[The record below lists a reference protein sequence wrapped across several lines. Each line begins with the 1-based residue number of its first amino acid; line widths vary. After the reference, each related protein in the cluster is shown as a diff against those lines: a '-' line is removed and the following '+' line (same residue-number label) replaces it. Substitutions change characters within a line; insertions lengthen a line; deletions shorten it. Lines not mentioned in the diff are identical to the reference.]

1 MCFLKCP
8 LTVQA
13 ILDATSY
20 FDNLDEEDRRLF
32 DETFVHKSIGQT
44 EDLDENL
51 YCEQIPGTNQEIWDD
66 LLEENVMEDL
76 NETSFSGAVEADA
89 DSVNRVAIV
98 NWILLFICYWW
109 TYYNIADRGIEL
121 MIQFLHAL
129 FTVLSE
135 RLPWMSFFVGSFPS
149 SLYLLKKFFGLHKDC
164 FQKFVV
170 CPKCNSL
177 YNYDSAYE
185 TVGSRRVS
193 KKCSYVEFP
202 NHRHRAHRK
211 PCNEVLLKEVK
222 LQDGKVKLYP
232 IKVYCYNSIIA
243 TLKIFLQRPNFASKC
258 ELWRERE
265 RTSVLGLMSDV
276 IHGRVWRN
284 FRGADGTRF
293 MSHERNLAL
302 MMNLDWFQPF
312 KHSPYSV
319 GVIYLAIMNL
329 PRAERFKRE
338 NIIVVGMTGL
348 KNR

>member
-20 FDNLDEEDRRLF
+20 FDNF

-76 NETSFSGAVEADA
+76 NETSFSGTVEADT
-89 DSVNRVAIV
+89 DSITR
-98 NWILLFICYWW
+98 ILLFICYWW
-109 TYYNIADRGIEL
+109 TYYKIADRGIEL

-135 RLPWMSFFVGSFPS
+135 HLPWMSFFVGSFPS

-170 CPKCNSL
+170 CPKCNYL
-177 YNYDSAYE
+177 YNYDSANE
-185 TVGSRRVS
+185 TVGSQRVS

-243 TLKIFLQRPNFASKC
+243 TLKIFLQHPNFASKC

-265 RTSVLGLMSDV
+265 RTSVLG
-276 IHGRVWRN
+276 
-284 FRGADGTRF
+284 
-293 MSHERNLAL
+293 
-302 MMNLDWFQPF
+302 
-312 KHSPYSV
+312 
-319 GVIYLAIMNL
+319 
-329 PRAERFKRE
+329 KRCTWYTLYE
-338 NIIVVGMTGL
+338 S
-348 KNR
+348 

>member
-149 SLYLLKKFFGLHKDC
+149 SLYLLKKFFGFHKDC
-164 FQKFVV
+164 F
-170 CPKCNSL
+170 
-177 YNYDSAYE
+177 
-185 TVGSRRVS
+185 
-193 KKCSYVEFP
+193 
-202 NHRHRAHRK
+202 
-211 PCNEVLLKEVK
+211 
-222 LQDGKVKLYP
+222 
-232 IKVYCYNSIIA
+232 
-243 TLKIFLQRPNFASKC
+243 
-258 ELWRERE
+258 
-265 RTSVLGLMSDV
+265 
-276 IHGRVWRN
+276 
-284 FRGADGTRF
+284 
-293 MSHERNLAL
+293 
-302 MMNLDWFQPF
+302 
-312 KHSPYSV
+312 
-319 GVIYLAIMNL
+319 
-329 PRAERFKRE
+329 
-338 NIIVVGMTGL
+338 
-348 KNR
+348 